1 MKSFPGHIIF
11 PIKSDTACLLKW
23 SWSTINMQEGHTSSC
38 HRVHSNPIDPDN
50 FDNFHNLVE
59 KVQARNL
66 MLQGEWPGHGCEYCA
81 TIESSGGTSDRQLS
95 LMQSH
100 TIDKIPP
107 ELLKDPTAVEVTPTI
122 LEVYFD
128 NTCNMSCVY
137 CDPQVSS
144 KLNDEISRH
153 GEIQIGSKKMV
164 PFKKNHLRYQDLTN
178 KLWQYLENSNR
189 YQTIRHYNMLGGE
202 PFLQKELDQG
212 LEFWKHHPNP
222 SLTFNL
228 VSNLMIP
235 HETFKQKM
243 VKFQQ
248 LVESNA
254 IYTVEITASMDCW
267 GEQQE
272 YVRYGLDLEN
282 VWIKNF
288 EYLLDKEWVHVAI
301 HSCISSLTIKTM
313 PALLD
318 KINHWNTK
326 TAQAIDHSFDLVIG
340 DVWKEAAM
348 HPILFA
354 PDVFEKDLETIL
366 SLMPQ
371 STASQQASRS
381 HMQGIATYLNTSQ
394 QDLEKIKNLQNYL
407 TELDCRRGTNWKL
420 LFPWLVNI

>member
-1 MKSFPGHIIF
+1 
-11 PIKSDTACLLKW
+11 
-23 SWSTINMQEGHTSSC
+23 MQEGHTSSC
-38 HRVHSNPIDPDN
+38 HRVESDPIDLDN
-50 FDNFHNLVE
+50 FDNFHNLDK
-59 KVQARNL
+59 KVQARKL
-66 MLQGEWPGHGCEYCA
+66 MLQGQWPGHGCEYCA
-81 TIESSGGTSDRQLS
+81 SIELAGGTSDRQLS

-107 ELLKDPTAVEVTPTI
+107 ELLTDPTAVEVTPTI

-144 KLNDEISRH
+144 KLNNEVSKY
-153 GEIQIGSKKMV
+153 GEIQIGSKRMV
-164 PFKKNHLRYQDLTN
+164 PFIKNPLRYQDLTS
-178 KLWQYLENSNR
+178 KLWQYLETNNR

-212 LEFWKHHPNP
+212 LEFWKAHPNP

-243 VKFQQ
+243 SKFQQ
-248 LVESNA
+248 LVESNS

-267 GEQQE
+267 GKQQE
-272 YVRYGLDLEN
+272 YVRHGLDLDN

-301 HSCISSLTIKTM
+301 HSCVSSLTIKTM
-313 PALLD
+313 PMLLD
-318 KINHWNTK
+318 KINQWNTK
-326 TAQAIDHSFDLVIG
+326 TTQPIDHSFDLVIG

-348 HPILFA
+348 HPAFFA
-354 PDVFEKDLETIL
+354 PEVFEKDFETII
-366 SLMPQ
+366 SLMPETTQ
-371 STASQQASRS
+371 SQKASRS
-381 HMQGIATYLNTSQ
+381 HMQGIARYLGESQ
-394 QDLEKIKNLQNYL
+394 QDIQKIKNLQNYL
-407 TELDCRRGTNWKL
+407 TELDRRRGTNWKP
-420 LFPWLVNI
+420 LFPWLASI